1 MSLHVERLRPDRD
14 ALTAAGA
21 AALEQRLDAATLR
34 LAPSF
39 SAAVF
44 DADGVV
50 AWVGRGHQRRDAAVP
65 TRDTIYRI
73 ASMSKS
79 FLGAAALVL
88 RDEGRLDMHAPI
100 TDYVPEFA
108 AATYRGRPVHVT
120 LDMLMSNRA
129 GLAEDNP
136 WGDDHLGASRAE
148 MSRVLSDGLRLAL
161 PPDEAYQYSNL
172 GISLIGRAVEQVTGQ
187 TVERFVSERLLRPL
201 GLHHTAYSLDDIETG
216 LGGSSRAAADAAGS
230 PAAATVEGEAPRA
243 ASHSPGSSQASA
255 GIDAATGWRS
265 FDSGATWAPEPYVG
279 CGALGCIGALFSTVD
294 DIAAWGRFLR
304 SAFTEHPVREDVLA
318 AASRR
323 ELQRVHTII
332 AGTDER
338 LSNRPLTGAGYGYGL
353 VVEHHRRLGRIVQHS
368 GGLPGFTSHMRWH
381 VDSGVGVVVFG
392 NSDATSAAA
401 IAIDVHD
408 RLLDEVVLRLA
419 ADASTGPVVAAAA
432 PDEAR
437 PGASDAAGDELAGG
451 AGTGTGADTG
461 SAVRTAGADSATV
474 LSAAGAGAA
483 EGAGASPGGTGASAA
498 LSTTTTTTLSAAG
511 APARSTGVLA
521 GQVRPWPETLAAART
536 LDAFVCTSTGETS
549 IASCAGLFARNVL
562 TDEPAVV
569 RDRALAEARA
579 AVGGVPTQASPVE
592 SRLLEAPTEAVL
604 RWIVPGESGDLVC
617 TVRMVGLSDPLVQ
630 AFSVDA
636 AARSGQQGRMAA
648 FGA

>member
-1 MSLHVERLRPDRD
+1 MSLHVDHLRPDRD
-14 ALTAAGA
+14 ALAAAGA

-50 AWVGRGHQRRDAAVP
+50 AWVGRGHQRRDAATP

-88 RDEGRLDMHAPI
+88 RDEGRLDMHAPV

-108 AATYRGRPVHVT
+108 AATYQGRPVHVT
-120 LDMLMSNRA
+120 LDMLMSNRG

-136 WGDDHLGASRAE
+136 WGDNHLGASRAE

-161 PPDEAYQYSNL
+161 PPDETYQYSNL
-172 GISLIGRAVEQVTGQ
+172 GISLIGRAIEQVTGQ
-187 TVERFVSERLLRPL
+187 PVERFVSERLLRPL
-201 GLHHTAYSLDDIETG
+201 GLHHTAYSLDDI
-216 LGGSSRAAADAAGS
+216 
-230 PAAATVEGEAPRA
+230 ATE
-243 ASHSPGSSQASA
+243 SA
-255 GIDAATGWRS
+255 RPDAATGWRT
-265 FDSGATWAPEPYVG
+265 FDSGASWANEPYVG

-294 DIAAWGRFLR
+294 DIAAWGGFLR
-304 SAFTEHPVREDVLA
+304 SAFTDHPLSEDVLS

-338 LSNRPLTGAGYGYGL
+338 LSSRPLTGAGYGYGL

-408 RLLDEVVLRLA
+408 RLLDEVVLT
-419 ADASTGPVVAAAA
+419 STGEPS
-432 PDEAR
+432 R
-437 PGASDAAGDELAGG
+437 
-451 AGTGTGADTG
+451 
-461 SAVRTAGADSATV
+461 
-474 LSAAGAGAA
+474 A
-483 EGAGASPGGTGASAA
+483 E
-498 LSTTTTTTLSAAG
+498 
-511 APARSTGVLA
+511 PAGVLGA
-521 GQVRPWPETLAAART
+521 QLRPWPETLRAARL
-536 LDAFVCTSTGETS
+536 LDAHVRTGEQS
-549 IASCAGLFARNVL
+549 IASLSDLFARNVL
-562 TDEPAVV
+562 TDEPADV
-569 RDRALAEARA
+569 RDAALNAARA
-579 AVGGVPTQASPVE
+579 RVGGVPAAASA
-592 SRLLEAPTEAVL
+592 LEARLIDSPTEAVL
-604 RWIVPGESGDLVC
+604 RWRVPGAAGELIC
-617 TVRMVGLSDPLVQ
+617 TLRMIGLSHPLVQ
-630 AFSVDA
+630 AFSVVAGDA
-636 AARSGQQGRMAA
+636 AADDWPSAMRSLPVTAEPGR
-648 FGA
+648 